1 MMKPKVVFISS
12 IVIIFSSFI
21 LVYLFL
27 IKPNKTFEF
36 KQERLISIE
45 LENIDETVYVKQ
57 EDIELFL
64 KDFNKLKYKE
74 KNTKVKTKGSY
85 FVTLIYENGTFEI
98 GKYYSTFNEENKLTL
113 FGDTFDN
120 FIDNWIE
127 KYN

>member
-85 FVTLIYENGTFEI
+85 FVRLIYENGTFEI

-113 FGDTFDN
+113 FGDTFEN

>member
-1 MMKPKVVFISS
+1 MKPKVVFISS

-85 FVTLIYENGTFEI
+85 FVILIYENGTFEI